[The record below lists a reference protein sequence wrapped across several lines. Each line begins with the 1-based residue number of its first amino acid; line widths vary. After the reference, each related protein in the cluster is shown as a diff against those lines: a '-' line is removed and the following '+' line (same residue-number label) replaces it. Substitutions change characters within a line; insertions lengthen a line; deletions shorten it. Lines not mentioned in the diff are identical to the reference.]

1 MTPLTP
7 GLIRWV
13 AYALLIVAAI
23 LVGLAITQ
31 LITAR
36 RAPFYVMRRNA
47 LGRAKRWGL
56 AALVSLAVA
65 ILLLVVVSSL
75 SAVMPPSVT
84 PTATLTSMPT
94 ATLPPTPLPTMAGT
108 ATPTR
113 RPTATPPF
121 IPTSTPAILPPES
134 ALSPLP
140 SAVPAGEDA
149 HIAIITLATEQDAS
163 GQPVDPG
170 VEFPSG
176 DHRMYLFFTYEGMH
190 NGTMTTFAWYK
201 DGQLIDFCSDTWL
214 WGLVEGREWG
224 KHGRTS
230 YFCKPPGG
238 WAPGTY
244 EIRAFIETRLQ
255 GVAQFVI
262 KE

>member
-1 MTPLTP
+1 MTPLTL

-13 AYALLIVAAI
+13 AYALLIVAAV

-36 RAPFYVMRRNA
+36 RAPIYVMRRNA
-47 LGRAKRWGL
+47 LTRATRWGL
-56 AALVSLAVA
+56 AALASLAVA
-65 ILLLVVVSSL
+65 VLLLLVVPSL
-75 SAVMPPSVT
+75 LAAVPASVLPT
-84 PTATLTSMPT
+84 VTLTSVPTATSR
-94 ATLPPTPLPTMAGT
+94 PTPIPTI
-108 ATPTR
+108 TPTR

-121 IPTSTPAILPPES
+121 IPTGTPAILPPES

-140 SAVPAGEDA
+140 SAVPAREDA
-149 HIAIITLATEQDAS
+149 HIAIITLAAEKDAS
-163 GQPVDPG
+163 DQPVDPG
-170 VEFPSG
+170 VEFPPG
-176 DHRMYLFFTYEGMH
+176 DHRLYLFFTYEGMR
-190 NGTMTTFAWYK
+190 NGTTTTFAWYK
-201 DGQLIDFCSDTWL
+201 DGQLIDYCSDTWL

-224 KHGRTS
+224 ESGRTS

-255 GVAQFVI
+255 GIAQFVI
-262 KE
+262 K

>member
-1 MTPLTP
+1 
-7 GLIRWV
+7 
-13 AYALLIVAAI
+13 LIVAAV

-47 LGRAKRWGL
+47 LTRATRWAL
-56 AALVSLAVA
+56 AALASLVVAVL
-65 ILLLVVVSSL
+65 LLLVVPFL
-75 SAVMPPSVT
+75 LAAVPASVLPT
-84 PTATLTSMPT
+84 VTLTSVPTATSR
-94 ATLPPTPLPTMAGT
+94 PTPIPTI
-108 ATPTR
+108 TPTR
-113 RPTATPPF
+113 RSTATPPF

-176 DHRMYLFFTYEGMH
+176 DHRMYLFFTYEGMR
-190 NGTMTTFAWYK
+190 NGTTTTFAWYK
-201 DGQLIDFCSDTWL
+201 DGQLIDYCSDTWL

-224 KHGRTS
+224 ESGRTS

-255 GVAQFVI
+255 GIAQFVI
-262 KE
+262 K

>member
-1 MTPLTP
+1 MTPLTL

-13 AYALLIVAAI
+13 AYALLIVAAV

-31 LITAR
+31 LITGR

-47 LGRAKRWGL
+47 LTRATRRAL
-56 AALVSLAVA
+56 AALVSLVVAV
-65 ILLLVVVSSL
+65 LLLVVVPAL
-75 SAVMPPSVT
+75 LAVVPASVLPT
-84 PTATLTSMPT
+84 VTLTSVPTATATSR
-94 ATLPPTPLPTMAGT
+94 PTPIPTI
-108 ATPTR
+108 TPTR

-140 SAVPAGEDA
+140 SAVPAGENA

-176 DHRMYLFFTYEGMH
+176 DHRLYLFFTYAGMR
-190 NGTMTTFAWYK
+190 NGTTTTFAWYK
-201 DGQLIDFCSDTWL
+201 DGQLVDFCSDTWL

-224 KHGRTS
+224 ESGRTS

-255 GVAQFVI
+255 GIAQFVI
-262 KE
+262 EE

>member
-1 MTPLTP
+1 MTPLTL

-13 AYALLIVAAI
+13 AYALLIVAAV

-47 LGRAKRWGL
+47 LTRATRWAL
-56 AALVSLAVA
+56 AALASLVVAVL
-65 ILLLVVVSSL
+65 LLLVVPSL
-75 SAVMPPSVT
+75 LAAVPASVLPT
-84 PTATLTSMPT
+84 VTLTSVPTATATSR
-94 ATLPPTPLPTMAGT
+94 PTPIPTI
-108 ATPTR
+108 TPTR

-134 ALSPLP
+134 ALSLLP

-170 VEFPSG
+170 VEFPPG
-176 DHRMYLFFTYEGMH
+176 DHRLYLFFTYEGMH

-201 DGQLIDFCSDTWL
+201 DGQLIEFCSDTWL

-224 KHGRTS
+224 ESGRTH
-230 YFCKPPGG
+230 YLCKPPGG
-238 WAPGTY
+238 WVPGTY
-244 EIRAFIETRLQ
+244 EIRVFIETRLQ
-255 GVAQFVI
+255 GIAQFVI
-262 KE
+262 K

>member
-1 MTPLTP
+1 MTPLTL

-13 AYALLIVAAI
+13 AYALLIVAAV

-47 LGRAKRWGL
+47 LTRATRWAL
-56 AALVSLAVA
+56 AALASLVVAVL
-65 ILLLVVVSSL
+65 LLLVVPSL
-75 SAVMPPSVT
+75 LAVVPASVL
-84 PTATLTSMPT
+84 PTATLTSVPT
-94 ATLPPTPLPTMAGT
+94 ATATSRPTPIPTI
-108 ATPTR
+108 TPTR

-170 VEFPSG
+170 VEFPPG
-176 DHRMYLFFTYEGMH
+176 DHRLYLFFTYEGMR
-190 NGTMTTFAWYK
+190 NGTTTTFAWYK
-201 DGQLIDFCSDTWL
+201 DGQLIDYCSDTWL
-214 WGLVEGREWG
+214 WGLVEGRDWG
-224 KHGRTS
+224 ERGRTS

-238 WAPGTY
+238 WVPGTY

-255 GVAQFVI
+255 GIAQFVI
-262 KE
+262 K

>member
-1 MTPLTP
+1 MTPLTL

-36 RAPFYVMRRNA
+36 RAPIYVMRRNA
-47 LGRAKRWGL
+47 LTRATRWGL
-56 AALVSLAVA
+56 AALASLAVA
-65 ILLLVVVSSL
+65 FLLLLVVPSL
-75 SAVMPPSVT
+75 LAVVPASVLPT
-84 PTATLTSMPT
+84 VTLTSVPTATATSR
-94 ATLPPTPLPTMAGT
+94 PTPIPTI
-108 ATPTR
+108 TPTR

-140 SAVPAGEDA
+140 SAVPAREDA
-149 HIAIITLATEQDAS
+149 HIAIITLAAEKDAND
-163 GQPVDPG
+163 QPVNPG
-170 VEFPSG
+170 AEFPPG
-176 DHRMYLFFTYEGMH
+176 DHRVYLFFTYEGMR
-190 NGTMTTFAWYK
+190 NGTTTTFAWYK

-214 WGLVEGREWG
+214 WGLKGREWG
-224 KHGRTS
+224 ESGRQP
-230 YFCKPPGG
+230 YLCKPPGG

-244 EIRAFIETRLQ
+244 EIRVFIETRLQ

>member
-1 MTPLTP
+1 MTPLTL

-13 AYALLIVAAI
+13 AYALLIVAAV
-23 LVGLAITQ
+23 LVGLAITR

-47 LGRAKRWGL
+47 LTRATRWAL
-56 AALVSLAVA
+56 AALASLVVAVL
-65 ILLLVVVSSL
+65 LLLVVPSL
-75 SAVMPPSVT
+75 LAVVPASVL
-84 PTATLTSMPT
+84 PTVTLTSMPT
-94 ATLPPTPLPTMAGT
+94 ATSRPTPIPTI
-108 ATPTR
+108 TPTR

-121 IPTSTPAILPPES
+121 IPTNTPAILPPES

-163 GQPVDPG
+163 DQPVDPG

-176 DHRMYLFFTYEGMH
+176 DHRMYLFFTYEGMR

-201 DGQLIDFCSDTWL
+201 DGQLIDYCSDTWL
-214 WGLVEGREWG
+214 WGLAEGREWG
-224 KHGRTS
+224 ERGRTS

-238 WAPGTY
+238 WVPGTY
-244 EIRAFIETRLQ
+244 EIRVFIETRLQ
-255 GVAQFVI
+255 GIAQFVI
-262 KE
+262 EE

>member
-1 MTPLTP
+1 MTPLTL

-13 AYALLIVAAI
+13 AYALLIVAAV

-47 LGRAKRWGL
+47 LTRATRWAL
-56 AALVSLAVA
+56 AALASLVVAVL
-65 ILLLVVVSSL
+65 LLLVVPSL
-75 SAVMPPSVT
+75 LAVVPASVL
-84 PTATLTSMPT
+84 PTATLTSVPT
-94 ATLPPTPLPTMAGT
+94 ATATSRPTPIPTI
-108 ATPTR
+108 TPTR

-170 VEFPSG
+170 VEFPPG
-176 DHRMYLFFTYEGMH
+176 DHRLYVFFTYEGMR
-190 NGTMTTFAWYK
+190 NGTTTTFAWYK
-201 DGQLIDFCSDTWL
+201 DGQLVDFCSDTWL
-214 WGLVEGREWG
+214 WGLVEGRDWG
-224 KHGRTS
+224 ERGRTS

-238 WAPGTY
+238 WVPGTY

-255 GVAQFVI
+255 GIAQFVI
-262 KE
+262 K

>member
-1 MTPLTP
+1 LTPLTL

-13 AYALLIVAAI
+13 AYALLIVAAV

-47 LGRAKRWGL
+47 LTRATRWAL
-56 AALVSLAVA
+56 AALASLVVAVL
-65 ILLLVVVSSL
+65 LLLVVPSL
-75 SAVMPPSVT
+75 LAVVPASVL
-84 PTATLTSMPT
+84 PTATLTSVPT
-94 ATLPPTPLPTMAGT
+94 ATATSRPTPIPTI
-108 ATPTR
+108 TPTR

-170 VEFPSG
+170 VEFPPG
-176 DHRMYLFFTYEGMH
+176 DHRLYVFFTYEGMR
-190 NGTMTTFAWYK
+190 NGTTTTFAWYK
-201 DGQLIDFCSDTWL
+201 DGQLVDFCSDTWL
-214 WGLVEGREWG
+214 WGLVEGRDWG
-224 KHGRTS
+224 ERGRTS

-238 WAPGTY
+238 WVPGTY

-255 GVAQFVI
+255 GIAQFVI
-262 KE
+262 K